1 MVEECSETKTV
12 KNTKLDKI
20 FQKLEELEQKINDLG
35 SMKKTSYSNKP
46 DANSDTYKNKR
57 NVYLNKLNSNEI
69 KQPKQDTLDYYKVIY
84 DSDIKLYV

>member
-1 MVEECSETKTV
+1 MSDESSETKTV

-20 FQKLEELEQKINDLG
+20 LDKLEELEKKINDLG
-35 SMKKTSYSNKP
+35 NVKKTSYN
-46 DANSDTYKNKR
+46 NNNDTYKNKR
-57 NVYLNKLNSNEI
+57 NVYINKLNSNEI